1 MAWERGRDEGASC
14 AGARRGLAESGPRE
28 SGPRECGPRECG
40 PRENGPRECGLARV
54 LALLVTL
61 AVVLGGLAGCG
72 DDAGSR
78 RGADGTEGEG
88 EPRELDPGF
97 PVASGD
103 VLAWGDARRGLPWPF
118 EVRGLAAAQGSVWVY
133 VLSREPEAAA
143 DAGATDPGEGGEGGA
158 GVARIGSG
166 LFRLNEATWTWER
179 AAPPLPRGTAQQM
192 ITGPDD
198 RLYVRAA
205 SAVWRHDEGAWT
217 PLPSIPEGRNPV
229 LLAHPDALPDH
240 LAAMIGDAASPALVR
255 IAIDT
260 PPQPDTPDP
269 ADADP
274 NGDPRSDPPQPDAPD
289 PADGDPND
297 DPNGDPR
304 SDPPQP
310 DTPDPADA
318 DPAAAW
324 EVVFTDVGTIPDSG
338 PVGAV
343 LGHDGALYVARRWP
357 IRDSQGA
364 TGAVFR
370 GTAAG
375 WEDVTWNLRDTRDNG
390 MPIHAPTLEGSTY
403 AATQGQRSPAA
414 IRAAARMSLP
424 ELGAGPTQT
433 RMRSPTGQV
442 AATPSCS
449 RNSRTSSSTCWAVRR
464 SASSRS
470 ESRFPRWKK
479 CSAARRACSGR

>member
-274 NGDPRSDPPQPDAPD
+274 
-289 PADGDPND
+289 
-297 DPNGDPR
+297 
-304 SDPPQP
+304 
-310 DTPDPADA
+310 
-318 DPAAAW
+318 AAAW